1 MTTPADPDLRDLL
14 EALEEPAAICELDGL
29 IVLSNAPWRDIAGE
43 GAHVLAD
50 CGTLYPAFRAALR
63 AGRGEGEARLGPAA
77 ARRVVIARMG
87 QARFLLRLPATAAV
101 SAPPPIPSPAP
112 ADPPDALD
120 QEASRREFQ
129 RRKMEAIGQLAGG
142 VAHDFNNVLS
152 SIGLRVEDLLARHP
166 LGDPAYAS
174 LSEIHEGVNRA
185 AALVFQLL
193 TFSRQAPI
201 KREVLDLGEALIN
214 LEVWLRRLLRE
225 TVTLHT
231 DYAADAPLIHVDRGQ
246 LEMAVMNLVVNARDA
261 LKERGGG
268 AIRLSAA
275 RIGPAQAA
283 ALGCPGAP
291 AGDLALIEVS
301 DNGPGIPPAVID
313 RIFEPFF
320 TTKALGEGT
329 GLGLATVLGAVE
341 QSGGWITAQSP
352 PGEGARF
359 RIFLPVHAPRLIL
372 PPRPAAPAR
381 PPPRDLSGHGRI
393 LFVEDE
399 DLVRDIAAKLLRAQ
413 GYEVVEARDGEE
425 ALALIEAEPGRIDLM
440 ISDVSMPGMDGPALL
455 AAARPHLAGAP
466 VLFISG
472 YAESEFA
479 ALLEGEANVTF
490 LPKPLQLPRLAEAVK
505 ARLARGR
512 G

>member
-1 MTTPADPDLRDLL
+1 MTALADRDLRDLL

-29 IVLSNAPWRDIAGE
+29 ITLSNTPWRGIAGE
-43 GAHVLAD
+43 GAHVLAP

-63 AGRGEGEARLGPAA
+63 AGRSEGEARLDGGAP
-77 ARRVVIARMG
+77 RRVAIARMG
-87 QARFLLRLPATAAV
+87 EARFLLRLAATTPAPV
-101 SAPPPIPSPAP
+101 QIPAP
-112 ADPPDALD
+112 ADPPDAPGE
-120 QEASRREFQ
+120 EASRREFQ

-268 AIRLSAA
+268 VIRLSAA
-275 RIGPAQAA
+275 RVGQARA
-283 ALGCPGAP
+283 VALGCPVAP

-301 DNGPGIPPAVID
+301 DNGPGIPPEMID

-341 QSGGWITAQSP
+341 QSGGWITAHSP

-359 RIFLPVHAPRLIL
+359 RIFLPVHAPRLQL
-372 PPRPAAPAR
+372 PPPPAPAR

-399 DLVRDIAAKLLRAQ
+399 DAVRDIAARLLRAQ
-413 GYEVVEARDGEE
+413 GYEVMEARDGEE
-425 ALALIEAEPGRIDLM
+425 ALALIQAHPGRIDLM

-479 ALLEGEANVTF
+479 ALLEGETNVTF

-505 ARLARGR
+505 ARLAGGR